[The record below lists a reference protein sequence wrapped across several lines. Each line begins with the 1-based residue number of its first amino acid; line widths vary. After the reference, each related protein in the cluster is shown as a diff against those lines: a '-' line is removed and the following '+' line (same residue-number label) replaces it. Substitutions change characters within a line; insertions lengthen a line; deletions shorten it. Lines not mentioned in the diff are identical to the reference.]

1 MALVLLR
8 FPFAGACLKIIV
20 VFVRGGL
27 QDLNVVLPVKSICG
41 ILFTVLIIYVVLWI
55 TLGFWLERERSN
67 WLNVKDI

>member
-27 QDLNVVLPVKSICG
+27 QDLNVVLPVKSIWG
-41 ILFTVLIIYVVLWI
+41 ILFTVLIIYVVLWM
-55 TLGFWLERERSN
+55 TVWFWFGVEREEN
-67 WLNVKDI
+67 ICWM